1 MWIEGNINPAVSWEN
16 GDVFEHRRRTVVMD
30 DRRRRSP
37 LLRWIIEWMGC
48 PANESWLFWTSRER
62 ERANI
67 EKKKKPTST
76 AFEWRHKSNGNANST
91 SSDEYEWRGT
101 RRRSAMKTL
110 PCSQHWL
117 WDQNLRNKRATH
129 REPPTGGRPTVS
141 ATVGGT
147 SEAPSII
154 DSTIP
159 QLNQFSLN
167 SIIE

>member
-67 EKKKKPTST
+67 EKKKNQHQ
-76 AFEWRHKSNGNANST
+76 RRSNGDINQMEMQTAHRAMNMNEEEPEEEAQWRRYLAASIDYEIKTSETKEQRTAN
-91 SSDEYEWRGT
+91 RPPGGVQ
-101 RRRSAMKTL
+101 RSA
-110 PCSQHWL
+110 
-117 WDQNLRNKRATH
+117 
-129 REPPTGGRPTVS
+129 PPWGGRPRRL
-141 ATVGGT
+141 
-147 SEAPSII
+147 
-154 DSTIP
+154 
-159 QLNQFSLN
+159 Q
-167 SIIE
+167 